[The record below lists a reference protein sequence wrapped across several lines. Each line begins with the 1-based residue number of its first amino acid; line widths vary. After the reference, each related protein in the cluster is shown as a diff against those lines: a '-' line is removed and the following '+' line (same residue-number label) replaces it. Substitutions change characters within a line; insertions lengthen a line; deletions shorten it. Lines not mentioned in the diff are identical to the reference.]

1 MFLQQ
6 GFKGL
11 NEIWRYLV
19 GIIIILLSYFLGQF
33 IFVYGAIYY
42 KMSVDKSLG
51 SEEWELFTKTTDF
64 SIYGIGKNT
73 GFLILLSMFFV
84 AMIGLYLVVIKLHDK
99 KIKDLI
105 TPFETIN
112 YRKIF
117 FGFGL
122 WMILSLV
129 VEAISYVM
137 DPGNY
142 TFRFDAATFVPL
154 LFISL
159 ILLPVQ
165 SSFEELFFRGY
176 IMQGVAFLTKNKWLS
191 MLVPSL
197 LFGLMHATNPE
208 TIKYGLFTMEIYYI
222 SAAVFLGLI
231 TIMDDGLELAL
242 GIHAAT
248 NIFGSTL
255 FTYEGSVLQ
264 TDSLFVSH
272 EVKPW
277 VMIFSF
283 IVMAIVFMAICF
295 KKYAW
300 PSFTSLLLPVT
311 NDAIDEIG
319 LVDKK

>member
-1 MFLQQ
+1 M
-6 GFKGL
+6 
-11 NEIWRYLV
+11 
-19 GIIIILLSYFLGQF
+19 
-33 IFVYGAIYY
+33 
-42 KMSVDKSLG
+42 MSIDKSLG

-64 SIYGIGKNT
+64 SIYGIDKNT

-84 AMIGLYLVVIKLHDK
+84 AMLGLYLVVTKLHDK

-105 TPFETIN
+105 TPFETIR

-122 WMILSLV
+122 WMILSLIA
-129 VEAISYVM
+129 EAISFFI
-137 DPGNY
+137 DPANY
-142 TFRFDAATFVPL
+142 TFRFSAGTFIPL
-154 LFISL
+154 LLISL

-176 IMQGVAFLTKNKWLS
+176 IMQGIAYMTKNKWLS
-191 MLVPSL
+191 ILAPSL

-222 SAAVFLGLI
+222 SAAVFLALI
-231 TIMDDGLELAL
+231 TVMDDGLELAL

-264 TDSLFVSH
+264 TDSLFVSY
-272 EVKPW
+272 
-277 VMIFSF
+277 I
-283 IVMAIVFMAICF
+283 I
-295 KKYAW
+295 
-300 PSFTSLLLPVT
+300 PVNPNSRSVIKNMT
-311 NDAIDEIG
+311 G
-319 LVDKK
+319 PHTKHYQCLSRMRL